1 MRITFNKVMLLIAAV
16 VVTVMSIRLLTVLV
30 PQRAAAIDESA
41 GISYLA
47 ERETAIYT
55 EPSPTPVPTEET
67 AAPVTFYEIKDNNFK
82 AAFKDIYFCGDSIT
96 LAMYE
101 YEILDVYHVTA
112 AIGVGPSHIDRNLS
126 YIVDLHPKYLVLHYG
141 VNVMGSESDA
151 IPFCENYKASIEA
164 IQEKLPDTV
173 IFVDSIFP
181 VQPKAYKQ
189 APGTKNV
196 DYYNQKISEMCAELG
211 VHYLN
216 HTPLWENYEKN
227 YYEGDGIH
235 PIYSY
240 YKEQYLPYIY
250 TEVMKTVEAQ
260 ELSGT

>member
-1 MRITFNKVMLLIAAV
+1 MKNIFNKVFLLV
-16 VVTVMSIRLLTVLV
+16 VALAVTVMSIRVLTVLI
-30 PQRAAAIDESA
+30 PQKAAAIDPSE
-41 GISYLA
+41 GIAYLA
-47 ERETAIYT
+47 ERETAVYT
-55 EPSPTPVPTEET
+55 EPSPTPVPTEPT
-67 AAPVTFYEIKDNNFK
+67 AESVTYYEIKDNNFK
-82 AAFKDIYFCGDSIT
+82 AAFKDIYFAGDSIT
-96 LAMYE
+96 EAMYE
-101 YEILDVYHVTA
+101 YGILDLYHVTA
-112 AIGVGPSHIDRNLS
+112 AIGVGTSHIDRNLS
-126 YIVDLHPKYLVLHYG
+126 YIVDLNPKYLVLHYG

-151 IPFCENYKASIEA
+151 LPFIENYKASIEKL
-164 IQEKLPDTV
+164 QEKLPDTV

-181 VQPKAYKQ
+181 VQPVAYKQ

-240 YKEQYLPYIY
+240 YTEQYLPYIY
-250 TEVMKTVEAQ
+250 TEVMKTSEAQ

>member
-1 MRITFNKVMLLIAAV
+1 MRGIFNKVVLLIAALT
-16 VVTVMSIRLLTVLV
+16 VTGMTVRLLTVV
-30 PQRAAAIDESA
+30 IPQKARAVDPSA
-41 GISYLA
+41 GIAYLA

-55 EPSPTPVPTEET
+55 EPSPTPVPTEPT
-67 AAPVTFYEIKDNNFK
+67 AESVTYYEIKDNNFK

-96 LAMYE
+96 QAMYE
-101 YEILDVYHVTA
+101 YGILDIYHVTA
-112 AIGVGPSHIDRNLS
+112 AIGVGTSHLDRNLS
-126 YIVDLHPKYLVLHYG
+126 WIVDLKPKYIVLHYG

-151 IPFCENYKASIEA
+151 LPFIENYKTSIEA
-164 IQEKLPDTV
+164 LQEKLPDTV

-189 APGTKNV
+189 APGTKNI

-211 VHYLN
+211 VHYIN
-216 HTPLWENYEKN
+216 HTPLWENYEKD

-240 YKEQYLPYIY
+240 YTEQYLPYIY
-250 TEVMKTVEAQ
+250 TEVMKTIEAQ
-260 ELSGT
+260 ELSDT